1 MLPRLAALAVVLA
14 VALPSC
20 GGDGDVGGSDGGD
33 KTVEQSGDTTSVVV
47 HLSPAAE
54 DKRVVSLRDEGGS
67 LKIDAIERSG

>member
-1 MLPRLAALAVVLA
+1 
-14 VALPSC
+14 
-20 GGDGDVGGSDGGD
+20 
-33 KTVEQSGDTTSVVV
+33 VVV